1 VQLLGL
7 ASWPLVRMPA
17 ELLRLLQAS
26 SLLLRLA
33 LLLLAL
39 ARLASSLLLLL
50 ALLALA
56 SWLLLRLAL
65 ARLALPRLAV
75 LPAPWGGAGWLDGAL
90 PPRSLWAPP
99 GPGRSAPPRDPG
111 LRSRTLPDLPST
123 AVARQ
128 SRCPQRPRRSARSGP
143 ALLPDAS
150 PRDP

>member
-1 VQLLGL
+1 
-7 ASWPLVRMPA
+7 MPA

-56 SWLLLRLAL
+56 SSLLLRLAL
-65 ARLALPRLAV
+65 ARLAV